1 MKKHIFMLKMFYE
14 VSPFQT
20 LLILGQAIL
29 GVATVF
35 AGLKMSESIVAMV
48 MSGNS
53 LPTILKSVAIIV
65 GGVSV
70 LLLAESFVRLK
81 ITGLIARNRIGSL
94 TKYLD
99 TIVDT
104 DYQNLIDPHFQK
116 KMEEVIMAS
125 SNDAELFGVYV
136 PHVISFI
143 QEGLKLLLL
152 GSFLFVLDSRFLV
165 LIVLLMVSTIIYR
178 VYQSKVV
185 TAMRS
190 DRADYI
196 KKMEYLI
203 NQSGDFK
210 VAKDMRLYG
219 VKDWFNDIFQDLL
232 NKANTS
238 LRKSNLVVLF
248 GQILSGLLIS
258 LLTAYGYYV
267 FIGSYMNYDMTLASL
282 TFYIGALTAIT
293 GGMFSFIT
301 SVFDLYQDT
310 KEIAPII
317 EYFNY
322 PCKFNHEAAPLNLGD
337 ITSIEFKNVSYTYPG
352 SEKAV
357 FTDFNL
363 MVTGTQKIAVVGLNG
378 AGKST
383 LAKLLCNLIKPD
395 SGQILINGIDN
406 QSVNVDEYYEY
417 FSVVFQE
424 QFSMPITIKET
435 IVQTSQYDEDKYQ
448 WALKQSGVS
457 SFLTNFEKGDHIS
470 LIKAFDEESASLSG
484 GQMQKLKLAQA
495 LYKDGSVLILDE
507 PTAALDPISESEI
520 YQNYFELAKDKISFF
535 ITHRLASTQFCDR
548 IIYID
553 QGTIIEDGTH
563 DELLKQAGKY
573 ATLFD
578 KQAFYYKEELDNET
592 I

>member
-1 MKKHIFMLKMFYE
+1 
-14 VSPFQT
+14 
-20 LLILGQAIL
+20 
-29 GVATVF
+29 
-35 AGLKMSESIVAMV
+35 
-48 MSGNS
+48 
-53 LPTILKSVAIIV
+53 
-65 GGVSV
+65 
-70 LLLAESFVRLK
+70 
-81 ITGLIARNRIGSL
+81 
-94 TKYLD
+94 
-99 TIVDT
+99 
-104 DYQNLIDPHFQK
+104 
-116 KMEEVIMAS
+116 
-125 SNDAELFGVYV
+125 
-136 PHVISFI
+136 
-143 QEGLKLLLL
+143 
-152 GSFLFVLDSRFLV
+152 
-165 LIVLLMVSTIIYR
+165 
-178 VYQSKVV
+178 
-185 TAMRS
+185 
-190 DRADYI
+190 
-196 KKMEYLI
+196 
-203 NQSGDFK
+203 
-210 VAKDMRLYG
+210 
-219 VKDWFNDIFQDLL
+219 
-232 NKANTS
+232 
-238 LRKSNLVVLF
+238 
-248 GQILSGLLIS
+248 
-258 LLTAYGYYV
+258 
-267 FIGSYMNYDMTLASL
+267 MTLASL

-548 IIYID
+548 IIYVD

>member
-1 MKKHIFMLKMFYE
+1 M
-14 VSPFQT
+14 
-20 LLILGQAIL
+20 
-29 GVATVF
+29 
-35 AGLKMSESIVAMV
+35 
-48 MSGNS
+48 
-53 LPTILKSVAIIV
+53 
-65 GGVSV
+65 
-70 LLLAESFVRLK
+70 
-81 ITGLIARNRIGSL
+81 
-94 TKYLD
+94 D

-267 FIGSYMNYDMTLASL
+267 FIGSYMNYHMTLASL

-363 MVTGTQKIAVVGLNG
+363 MVNGTQKIAVVGLNG

-457 SFLTNFEKGDHIS
+457 SFLTNFEKGDQLS

-535 ITHRLASTQFCDR
+535 ITHRLASTQFWDR
-548 IIYID
+548 IIYVD

>member
-1 MKKHIFMLKMFYE
+1 MKKHLFMLKVFYK
-14 VSPFQT
+14 VNPFNT
-20 LLILGQAIL
+20 LLILVQALL
-29 GVATVF
+29 GVASVF
-35 AGLKMSESIVAMV
+35 AGLRMSESIVAMV
-48 MSGNS
+48 MSGDPLS
-53 LPTILKSVAIIV
+53 SIIKSVAQIV
-65 GGVSV
+65 GGVS
-70 LLLAESFVRLK
+70 LILLAESYVRLK
-81 ITGLIARNRIGSL
+81 VMGLIAQNRIGSL

-99 TIVDT
+99 VIVET
-104 DYQNLIDPHFQK
+104 DYQNLMDPKFQK
-116 KMEEVIMAS
+116 KMEEVIIAS
-125 SNDAELFGVYV
+125 SNDTELFGVYV
-136 PHVISFI
+136 PHIIAFI
-143 QEGLKLLLL
+143 QEGLKLILL
-152 GSFLFVLDSRFLV
+152 GSFLVVLDYRFLF
-165 LIVLLMVSTIIYR
+165 LIALLMLSTILYR

-190 DRADYI
+190 DRADYV
-196 KKMEYLI
+196 KKMDYLI

-219 VKDWFNDIFQDLL
+219 VKDWFNDIFNGLL
-232 NKANTS
+232 TEANAS
-238 LRKSNLVVLF
+238 LRKSNLVVLG

-293 GGMFSFIT
+293 GGIFSFIS
-301 SVFDLYQDT
+301 SVFDLYQDG
-310 KEIAPII
+310 KEIGPVID
-317 EYFNY
+317 YYNY
-322 PCKFNHEAAPLNLGD
+322 PNQFNHHAAPLNLGD
-337 ITSIEFKNVSYTYPG
+337 IDSIEFKNVSYTYPG
-352 SEKAV
+352 SDKAV

-363 MVTGTQKIAVVGLNG
+363 KVSGRQKIAVVGLNG

-383 LAKLLCNLIKPD
+383 LAKLLCNLLKPY

-406 QSVNVDEYYEY
+406 QTINISEYYEY

-435 IVQTSQYDEDKYQ
+435 IVQTSDYDSKKYQ
-448 WALKQSGVS
+448 WALDQSGVS
-457 SFLTNFEKGDHIS
+457 SFLSNFEKGDATS

-548 IIYID
+548 IIYVD
-553 QGTIIEDGTH
+553 QGSIIEDGSH
-563 DELLKQAGKY
+563 KELLELKGKY

-578 KQAFYYKEELDNET
+578 KQAFYYKEELDNEA

>member
-1 MKKHIFMLKMFYE
+1 MKKHIFMLKMFYV

-20 LLILGQAIL
+20 LLILVQALL

-81 ITGLIARNRIGSL
+81 ITGLIARNRIESL

-267 FIGSYMNYDMTLASL
+267 FIGSYMNYHMTLASL

-363 MVTGTQKIAVVGLNG
+363 MVIGTQKIAVVGLNG

-457 SFLTNFEKGDHIS
+457 SFLSNFEKGDQTS

-548 IIYID
+548 IIYVD

-578 KQAFYYKEELDNET
+578 KQAFYYKEELDDET